1 MNILTVITFVG
12 PLHDQVMQ
20 ELTQLGNFPNHS
32 NQEVYDNTNNP
43 WYDTPAAYA
52 KLKWLVRGLRVLA
65 GFTAG
70 FIVGGLLTGGNLVV
84 GAAAGTVTGAGS
96 SAAD

>member
-1 MNILTVITFVG
+1 MNILTEFSFVG
-12 PLHDQVMQ
+12 PLHNQVMQ
-20 ELTQLGNFPNHS
+20 ELTQLGNFPNYS
-32 NQEVYDNTNNP
+32 NQEVYD
-43 WYDTPAAYA
+43 TPAASA
-52 KLKWLVRGLRVLA
+52 KLKWWVRGLRDLA
-65 GFTAG
+65 GFKAG